1 MKNLA
6 SKSFSSISLHCYFIS
21 TPHFYIKLSM
31 NTGGNKPLQ
40 PFIILCFTI
49 CLLLFFSAA
58 DSYLVPYHKELKHL
72 NLFSEITKSK
82 IKPVKKWAKLPEVKE
97 VKDTSKFN
105 VVQRISDSLSIS
117 DYGAESV
124 KGMTS
129 FFEAL
134 KNIKTKK
141 KVRIAWFG
149 DSMVEGD
156 LITQDLRYL
165 LQKRFGGSGVGI
177 VPITSVTAGFRQTI
191 QHTFSENWTNKNLL
205 DPYSNADI
213 LGITGYVFKPQPAL
227 KIDTNHIDDHQLSWV
242 KYKGSRQKGLDKFY
256 RARLFYGASESNNMV
271 NVNLNSSK
279 KITIELDGKKA
290 VNVAD
295 IKLSEPCSEIKF
307 TFLNQQK
314 LPVYA
319 VSLESDT
326 GVIVD
331 NLSFRGNSGLPL
343 TKIPEEI
350 LKGFDEENQYDLIIL
365 QYGMNA
371 VSPTN
376 KEYHWYQRGLDK
388 MVKHIQKSFPNAAI
402 LFVGVPD
409 KGYKQDGQYI
419 TNPGVPFVVEAEK
432 QVAQNNGIAFWNLF
446 EAMGGYN
453 SMVKWAEADTSLANK
468 DYTHF
473 NFRGASKVAGLLYK
487 EIDKEYNDYLRTSVH
502 LKAANANY

>member
-1 MKNLA
+1 MNHSGHKPFQPFLILFLCASLLLLLSSSDRYLRSVNKDLKRFQLFSDIVKTKRYSPLA
-6 SKSFSSISLHCYFIS
+6 HSKSHLDFI
-21 TPHFYIKLSM
+21 
-31 NTGGNKPLQ
+31 Q
-40 PFIILCFTI
+40 
-49 CLLLFFSAA
+49 
-58 DSYLVPYHKELKHL
+58 
-72 NLFSEITKSK
+72 
-82 IKPVKKWAKLPEVKE
+82 
-97 VKDTSKFN
+97 KDTSKFQ
-105 VVQRISDSLSIS
+105 VVKHDMDSLTIA
-117 DYGAESV
+117 DFAGQQHI
-124 KGMTS
+124 GMTH

-156 LITQDLRYL
+156 LITCDLRYM

-177 VPITSVTAGFRQTI
+177 VPITSITAGFRQTV
-191 QHTFSENWTNKNLL
+191 QHTFSDNWT
-205 DPYSNADI
+205 STSI
-213 LGITGYVFKPQPAL
+213 LAPTSGIDAPGITGFTFKPQPTKL
-227 KIDTNHIDDHQLSWV
+227 DTTNIDNPSLSWV
-242 KYKGSRQKGLDKFY
+242 KYKGSRQRGLDQFIK
-256 RARLFYGASESNNMV
+256 AKLFYGTAEGEHQLHVNINNTQKM
-271 NVNLNSSK
+271 NVM
-279 KITIELDGKKA
+279 LDGKKA
-290 VNVAD
+290 VNTFELHPSIPFKEV
-295 IKLSEPCSEIKF
+295 KF
-307 TFLNQQK
+307 TFINQQK

-343 TKIPEEI
+343 TRIPEQI
-350 LKGFDEENQYDLIIL
+350 LRGFDEVNQYDLIIL

-371 VSPTN
+371 VSPDVTD
-376 KEYHWYQRGLDK
+376 YSWYTRGLDR

-419 TNPGVPFVVEAEK
+419 TNPGVPYVMEAEK
-432 QVAQNNGIAFWNLF
+432 KVAENNGIAFWNLF

-473 NFRGASKVAGLLYK
+473 NFRGASKVARLLFH
-487 EIDKEYNDYLRTSVH
+487 EIDKEYKEYLKSNAS
-502 LKAANANY
+502 LKATLPSQKNADKPAS

>member
-1 MKNLA
+1 
-6 SKSFSSISLHCYFIS
+6 
-21 TPHFYIKLSM
+21 M

-40 PFIILCFTI
+40 PFIILFSTT
-49 CLLLFFSAA
+49 CLLIVLSVFDGYFIH
-58 DSYLVPYHKELKHL
+58 YHKDLKHL
-72 NLFSEITKSK
+72 NLFSGLIKTNNKPIEKLRIPPVTK
-82 IKPVKKWAKLPEVKE
+82 VT
-97 VKDTSKFN
+97 KDTSKFN
-105 VVQRISDSLSIS
+105 VVQRVVDSLSIS
-117 DYGAESV
+117 DYASASSN
-124 KGMTS
+124 GMTH

-134 KNIKTKK
+134 KNIKTNK

-165 LQKRFGGSGVGI
+165 LQKRFGGAGVGI
-177 VPITSVTAGFRQTI
+177 VPITSVTAGFRQTV
-191 QHTFSENWTNKNLL
+191 QHTFSENWSHNNLL
-205 DPYSNADI
+205 DPSSNNDL
-213 LGITGYVFKPQPAL
+213 LGITGFVFKPQL
-227 KIDTNHIDDHQLSWV
+227 NSKIDTNQIDSKSLSWV

-256 RARLFYGASESNNMV
+256 KARLYYGNSEEHNLV
-271 NVNLNSSK
+271 HVNLNSGK
-279 KITIELDGKKA
+279 KINLNLEGKKA
-290 VNVAD
+290 VNVID
-295 IKLSEPCSEIKF
+295 VSDSEPFNEIKF

-319 VSLESDT
+319 VSLESDS

-350 LKGFDEENQYDLIIL
+350 LKGFDEENHYDLIIL

-371 VSPTN
+371 VSPDA
-376 KEYHWYQRGLDK
+376 KDYSWYQRGLDR
-388 MVKHIQKSFPNAAI
+388 MVKHIQRSFPNSAI

-432 QVAQNNGIAFWNLF
+432 QVAANNGIAFWNLF
-446 EAMGGYN
+446 EAMGGFN

-473 NFRGASKVAGLLYK
+473 NFRGASKVAHLLYK
-487 EIDKEYNDYLRTSVH
+487 ELDKEYNDYLKTSANS
-502 LKAANANY
+502 KAVNSNY

>member
-1 MKNLA
+1 
-6 SKSFSSISLHCYFIS
+6 
-21 TPHFYIKLSM
+21 M

-40 PFIILCFTI
+40 PFIILFLTIGFLILLSATDDYFTRYYKDI
-49 CLLLFFSAA
+49 
-58 DSYLVPYHKELKHL
+58 KHL
-72 NLFSEITKSK
+72 NLFTSLTISK
-82 IKPVKKWAKLPEVKE
+82 KDVPELLKNPHPIKE

-105 VVQRISDSLSIS
+105 VVKRVIDSLSITDFTAS
-117 DYGAESV
+117 SN
-124 KGMTS
+124 KGMIQ

-134 KNIKTKK
+134 KNIKNKK

-165 LQKRFGGSGVGI
+165 LQKRYGGSGVGI
-177 VPITSVTAGFRQTI
+177 VPITSVTAGFRQTV

-205 DPYSNADI
+205 DPSTNTDF
-213 LGITGYVFKPQPAL
+213 LGITGFVFKPQPTS
-227 KIDTNHIDDHQLSWV
+227 KIDTTHIEDQNLSWV

-256 RARLFYGASESNNMV
+256 KARLFYGLSEGNSMV
-271 NVNLNSSK
+271 NVNLNAGK
-279 KITIELDGKKA
+279 KMNIELDGKKP
-290 VNVAD
+290 VNVLD
-295 IKLSEPCSEIKF
+295 IDVAEPFNEIKF
-307 TFLNQQK
+307 TFLNQHK
-314 LPVYA
+314 LPIYA

-326 GVIVD
+326 GIIVD

-350 LKGFDEENQYDLIIL
+350 LRGFNEENQYDLIIL

-371 VSPTN
+371 VSPTA
-376 KEYHWYQRGLDK
+376 KDYHWYNKGLDK
-388 MVKHIQKSFPNAAI
+388 MVKHIQRSFPNAAI

-419 TNPGVPFVVEAEK
+419 TNPGVPLVVEAEK
-432 QVAQNNGIAFWNLF
+432 QVAENNGIAFWNLF

-473 NFRGASKVAGLLYK
+473 NFRGASKVAHLLYK
-487 EIDKEYNDYLRTSVH
+487 ELDKEYNDYLKTSVQ